1 MKDQPVVVKIALA
14 YLPAAVLFI
23 ILGRL
28 PWWANILIALA
39 GLAAVIMLWVFL
51 FDRELKPV
59 AKTGNDP
66 DLLNEDLKEMLIDTA
81 AAGST
86 LQFSARSLERRIEE
100 LRSSLEEITTS
111 LQDLSGADRYS
122 ETALEKIRA
131 RLSDLETHVGEV
143 IGAGDTYLEYNR
155 TVEKL
160 AGESSQVLEQTA
172 EMTAENRAAVE
183 GASGA
188 MEELDLFDQKIN
200 SVIKTIRAFGKQAN
214 TLALN
219 TSIKTSQSE
228 SADKG
233 LAVVAEEV
241 SDLANYACRGVD
253 KITALAAETDSLI
266 GSLREKLEMSAGA
279 VSLQDMQINLLRE
292 TLEKIIPAVG
302 EAVHRFSPVGESC
315 VSFKNEV
322 AEAAE
327 EAGNAAAKVQNA
339 AAVLTVIGGAAAE
352 QKRHLD
358 GVCGSVS
365 AVTGRVEEF
374 RQKAGRYDIPLLG
387 YLDQPADKAGAYLFR
402 HWYRRDCGGEVIL
415 VGIEDKAAAE
425 MYDAMAEGLF
435 DATISCR
442 TPGEN
447 EELVKSYG
455 DRLEMLGTNLAGLRS
470 GMLVPE
476 YVSIGTI
483 GVLRHNKEAFGGV
496 VYAMEEHSLIGSQAR
511 EAVEEYNAEMEL
523 SYGDLDSITGA
534 LDRAVAE
541 KRWVVVT
548 GWTPE
553 PRFDDYQ
560 LKFLTDPK
568 RCFGGEQFI
577 KTVTRKGLKE
587 DLPHY
592 YRALQR
598 FRWGLEEVSLFMKK
612 IGGGSDYD
620 QAAREILDGI
630 EFTLL

>member
-14 YLPAAVLFI
+14 YLPAAVLII
-23 ILGRL
+23 ILGRM
-28 PWWANILIALA
+28 PWWANILVALA
-39 GLAAVIMLWVFL
+39 SLAATVMLWVFL
-51 FDRELKPV
+51 FDREQKPAV
-59 AKTGNDP
+59 KEGIDP
-66 DLLNEDLKEMLIDTA
+66 ALLNEELKEMLIDTS

-86 LQFSARSLERRIEE
+86 LHFSARSLEKRIEE
-100 LRSSLEEITTS
+100 LRRSLEEISSS
-111 LQDLSGADRYS
+111 LQELAGADRYA

-131 RLSDLETHVGEV
+131 RLSDLEAHAGEV
-143 IGAGDTYLEYNR
+143 IGAGDTYLEYTR
-155 TVEKL
+155 TVESL
-160 AGESSQVLEQTA
+160 AGESRRVLEQTA
-172 EMTAENRAAVE
+172 EMNAENSAAVE

-188 MEELDLFDQKIN
+188 MEELDQFDQKIK

-228 SADKG
+228 SVDKG

-253 KITALAAETDSLI
+253 KITALADETDSLI
-266 GSLREKLEMSAGA
+266 GSLREKLEMAAGA
-279 VSLQDMQINLLRE
+279 VSLQDMQINLLKE
-292 TLEKIIPAVG
+292 SLEKMIPAAG
-302 EAVHRFSPVGESC
+302 ETVQRFSPVGESC
-315 VSFKNEV
+315 VSLKNEV
-322 AEAAE
+322 SEAAE
-327 EAGNAAAKVQNA
+327 EAGSVAGTVQNA
-339 AAVLTVIGGAAAE
+339 AAALAIIKGATAE
-352 QKRHLD
+352 QEWHLD
-358 GVCGSVS
+358 GIRGSVS
-365 AVTGRVEEF
+365 AVAERVEEL
-374 RQKAGRYDIPLLG
+374 RQKAGRYDLPLLG
-387 YLDQPADKAGAYLFR
+387 YLDQPAGKAGAYLFK

-415 VGIEDKAAAE
+415 VGIEDKATVE

-435 DATISCR
+435 DASISCR
-442 TPGEN
+442 TPGDC

-455 DRLEMLGTNLAGLRS
+455 DRLDMLGTNLAGPRRGL
-470 GMLVPE
+470 LVPE
-476 YVSIGTI
+476 YVNIGTI

-496 VYAMEEHSLIGSQAR
+496 IYSMAEHAQISRQAR
-511 EAVEEYNAEMEL
+511 EAVEEYSAEMEL
-523 SYGDLDSITGA
+523 VYGDLDRISGE
-534 LDRAVAE
+534 LDRAISE

-553 PRFDDYQ
+553 PRFDHYQ

-587 DLPHY
+587 EIPHY
-592 YRALQR
+592 QRALQR

-612 IGGGSDYD
+612 VSEGSDYD
-620 QAAREILDGI
+620 QAAREILSGI